1 MQECYMYAF
10 ALATMFVLNLYLLVP
25 TSVSKL
31 PRYNERQIKWRLL
44 SVIIT
49 CSIGIISHAYIFCN
63 GFIGVDVVDLQINR
77 ITFAPVKHVLK
88 LYLGSFIASVLES
101 HATFQLQKSN
111 ISYIK
116 FMYVQTLTKLIRPF
130 RCSKFQVARDL
141 IIAPFAEELIFRAL
155 MISPMLHSKEYLH
168 GNMTISKISL
178 TVPLFFGLAHV
189 HHAYTKIVHDNI
201 SVSKAIMSSG
211 FQFIYTYLFGAY
223 ASFCYIKTKSLVS
236 ICAVHMLCNYLSLP
250 NISIF
255 IVETK
260 SLQNVDLYRVTAA
273 FSYMIG
279 IFLFYNGF
287 QSSFAF

>member
-1 MQECYMYAF
+1 MKECYMYAF
-10 ALATMFVLNLYLLVP
+10 VLATMFVLNLYLLVP

-31 PRYNERQIKWRLL
+31 PRYNERQIKWRIL

-49 CSIGIISHAYIFCN
+49 CSIGIISYPYIFCN
-63 GFIGVDVVDLQINR
+63 GFVGFDVFDLQINR
-77 ITFAPVKHVLK
+77 LIFAPVKHVMK

-101 HATFQLQKSN
+101 HATFQLQSSN
-111 ISYIK
+111 ILYIN
-116 FMYVQTLTKLIRPF
+116 FMYVQFVTKLIRPF

-141 IIAPFAEELIFRAL
+141 IIAPFAEELIFRSL
-155 MISPMLHSKEYLH
+155 MISPMLHSTEYLTE
-168 GNMTISKISL
+168 NMTIWKICL

-189 HHAYTKIVHDNI
+189 HHAYTKIVHDNVP
-201 SVSKAIMSSG
+201 VSKAIMSSG

-236 ICAVHMLCNYLSLP
+236 IYAVHMLCNYLSLP

-260 SLQNVDLYRVTAA
+260 SLKNVNVYRAIA
-273 FSYMIG
+273 SFSYMIG
-279 IFLFYNGF
+279 IYFFYHGF